1 MAKQSQPDQ
10 QSSEISA
17 MNFEQAMAELD
28 SIVQRLEA
36 GRVPLEESIAIYSRG
51 MALKQHCEAKLKAA
65 SEKIE
70 SIAVGA
76 NGDIK
81 TQSASTD

>member
-1 MAKQSQPDQ
+1 MSKTETVAVADIQ
-10 QSSEISA
+10 A

-36 GRVPLEESIAIYSRG
+36 GRVPLEESIVLYSRG
-51 MALKQHCEAKLKAA
+51 MALKHHCEAKLKAA

-70 SIAVGA
+70 SIAIES
-76 NGDIK
+76 NGTI
-81 TQSASTD
+81 STSTTPTD